1 MVSDGVAT
9 SATTAVICVNRDPE
23 AVDDRYEVREGDTLV
38 ATAPGLLVNDVD
50 ADGYEVTVCGRD
62 VVVLTVDGGPVYE
75 PSTGLIGEDAF
86 DYVVLDKA
94 IGVAM
99 ASTLT
104 VTSRNAPPVTRWDTY
119 ETYVNAEFKVSAA
132 EGVAANDSD
141 PDGPDGPDKV
151 LSVTT
156 VLVEPEHRTLAYL
169 NEDGSF
175 ASAPNDGSLELTS
188 RTHFRTAHRTTSK
201 VKTPQ
206 MTPLLKVLASRVAMW
221 ILCGCDGGPA
231 AIGAIG
237 DEA

>member
-1 MVSDGVAT
+1 MSNGVAT
-9 SATTAVICVNRDPE
+9 SATTALICVNRDPK
-23 AVDDRYEVREGDTLV
+23 AVDDRYEVREGDPLA

-50 ADGYEVTVCGRD
+50 ATGYEVTVCGRD
-62 VVVLTVDGGPVYE
+62 VVVITVDGGPVYE

-119 ETYVNAEFKVSAA
+119 ETYVDAEFKVSAA

-169 NEDGSF
+169 NEDGSI
-175 ASAPNDGSLELTS
+175 ASDPNDGSFGIDE
-188 RTHFRTAHRTTSK
+188 FRYDICDTDGPTVAA
-201 VKTPQ
+201 VDGLGQ
-206 MTPLLKVLASRVAMW
+206 PLRHGRARRHCRRVRADGVLGPRV
-221 ILCGCDGGPA
+221 
-231 AIGAIG
+231 
-237 DEA
+237 